1 MSGARTVLFGTAA
14 QKPPYS
20 APEPQAFAAAAISFM
35 VVSGNPGGIPDDWGI
50 YFLAC
55 MMYQAAGQAIAIFYG
70 FCYTQCKYICM

>member
-1 MSGARTVLFGTAA
+1 MPLQPFPLWWFR
-14 QKPPYS
+14 
-20 APEPQAFAAAAISFM
+20 
-35 VVSGNPGGIPDDWGI
+35 GIPDDWGI